1 MAFGLTGGSRER
13 FEQLAGSADSAP
25 VAARE
30 SSAPPYLPLAGE
42 RAAAMGLRRCLE
54 PWLPQEAEGMKDL
67 ADLSVENPAESAGPR
82 ACVLIARTIHHR
94 EQMGLLC
101 RARRRL
107 GDGGRLI
114 VAGEFLRDVG
124 EIMPS
129 DLPTEFS
136 LRQLAGR
143 LGFKL
148 IEQMDWTAGAR
159 RSLATARARIAGQ
172 SAAES
177 SGSRFPPAAWLRS
190 LWIGLKSE
198 DDRAST
204 DASAR
209 LEWELASLAAD
220 FEAGHRRFG
229 CFVFALDTAAGG
241 PWSGLELGDIASFE
255 PEEVAGV
262 FEESFNTP
270 FDAALWR
277 WKYGE
282 GKGSC
287 IVARER
293 PGEEIIA
300 HYGGVA
306 RQIDYFG
313 EERLAF
319 QGCDVMV
326 KPAVR
331 RQYGRNSLYFHLT
344 ATLFEREIGYTADH
358 VLGFGFPNRP
368 VMKMAVRLGLY
379 GKVDDYVE
387 LGFADAGPSTGEL
400 RIEPLRP
407 ESADPLWALMRQDF
421 RDGVVGKRDA
431 DYLRYRYFS
440 HPGAERYF
448 PLLLSKGRDPFAVAV
463 LKHHEEQWLLM
474 DLVAPLAR
482 MDAAAGALAAW
493 AEARPESGALA
504 MWLTRAWVERL
515 GWRGRIVKNLGIE
528 IPFNAWN
535 PAPDQT
541 LPLGAWWLTAG
552 DMDFI

>member
-1 MAFGLTGGSRER
+1 MAFGLTGAARER
-13 FEQLAGSADSAP
+13 FIQLAGSADSAP
-25 VAARE
+25 DVVHE
-30 SSAPPYLPLAGE
+30 SSAPAYLPLAGE
-42 RAAAMGLRRCLE
+42 QAALMGLRRCLGR
-54 PWLPQEAEGMKDL
+54 WLPEGVEDL
-67 ADLSVENPAESAGPR
+67 AYLSVKSSAESAGPQ
-82 ACVLIARTIHHR
+82 ACVLIARTIHHK

-124 EIMPS
+124 EILPS

-143 LGFKL
+143 LGFGL
-148 IEQMDWTAGAR
+148 VEQMDWSAGAR
-159 RSLATARARIAGQ
+159 RSLAAARARIISKS
-172 SAAES
+172 SAK
-177 SGSRFPPAAWLRS
+177 SGSTRVPPAARLRS
-190 LWIGLKSE
+190 LWAGLKPE
-198 DDRAST
+198 NDRVAADESAS
-204 DASAR
+204 
-209 LEWELASLAAD
+209 LERELASLAAEFD
-220 FEAGHRRFG
+220 AGHRRFG
-229 CFVFALDTAAGG
+229 CFVFELDTGAGG
-241 PWSGLELGDIASFE
+241 PWSGLELGDIASFA
-255 PEEVAGV
+255 PEEVAGI

-270 FDAALWR
+270 FDPVLWR

-282 GKGSC
+282 GKGAC

-293 PGEEIIA
+293 PGGEIIA

-306 RQIDYFG
+306 REIDYFG
-313 EERLAF
+313 EDRLAF

-358 VLGFGFPNRP
+358 VLGFGFPNQP
-368 VMKMAVRLGLY
+368 VMKTAMRLGLY

-387 LGFADAGPSTGEL
+387 LGFPDAGRSDGRL
-400 RIEPLRP
+400 RIEPLQLG
-407 ESADPLWALMRQDF
+407 SADPLWALMRQDF
-421 RDGVVGKRDA
+421 RDGVVGKRDG

-440 HPGAERYF
+440 HPGANQYF
-448 PLLLSKGRDPFAVAV
+448 PLLLSRGGAAFAVGV
-463 LKHHEEQWLLM
+463 LKRHEGQWLLM

-482 MDAAAGALAAW
+482 MDEAAGALAAW
-493 AEARPESGALA
+493 AEARPESGALV

-535 PAPDQT
+535 PGPDRS
-541 LPLGAWWLTAG
+541 LPQGAWWLTAG

>member
-1 MAFGLTGGSRER
+1 
-13 FEQLAGSADSAP
+13 
-25 VAARE
+25 
-30 SSAPPYLPLAGE
+30 
-42 RAAAMGLRRCLE
+42 MGLRRCLGR
-54 PWLPQEAEGMKDL
+54 WLPGGVEDL
-67 ADLSVENPAESAGPR
+67 ADLSVENPAESAGPQ

-101 RARRRL
+101 RARGRL
-107 GDGGRLI
+107 DDGGRLI

-124 EIMPS
+124 EILPS

-143 LGFKL
+143 LGFGL
-148 IEQMDWTAGAR
+148 VEQLDWTAEAR

-172 SAAES
+172 SGAEAG
-177 SGSRFPPAAWLRS
+177 GSRFPPAAWLRS
-190 LWIGLKSE
+190 LWDRRRPES
-198 DDRAST
+198 DRAAA

-209 LEWELASLAAD
+209 LERELASLAAD
-220 FEAGHRRFG
+220 FEAGCRRFE
-229 CFVFALDTAAGG
+229 CFVFELDTAAGG
-241 PWSGLELGDIASFE
+241 PWSGFELGDIDSFE
-255 PEEVAGV
+255 PEEVAGI

-270 FDAALWR
+270 FDPALWR

-282 GKGSC
+282 GKGAC

-293 PGEEIIA
+293 PGGEVIA
-300 HYGGVA
+300 HYGGVG
-306 RQIDYFG
+306 REIDYFG
-313 EERLAF
+313 ERRLAF

-368 VMKMAVRLGLY
+368 VMKMTMRLGLY

-387 LGFADAGPSTGEL
+387 LGFADAGPPAGDL
-400 RIEPLRP
+400 RIEPLQAGG
-407 ESADPLWALMRQDF
+407 ADELWALMRRDF

-431 DYLRYRYFS
+431 DYLRYRYFN
-440 HPGAERYF
+440 HPGANRYF
-448 PLLLSKGRDPFAVAV
+448 PLLLSKGGEAFAAGV
-463 LKHHEEQWLLM
+463 LKHHEAQWLLM

-482 MDAAAGALAAW
+482 MDAAVGALAAW
-493 AEARPESGALA
+493 AEARPESGALV
-504 MWLTRAWVERL
+504 MWLTRAWIERL

-535 PAPDQT
+535 PGPDQT
-541 LPLGAWWLTAG
+541 LPQGAWWLTAG